1 MHTPSNT
8 RKHRQT
14 GNRNQ
19 QTFHIHTVQ
28 NSTLRPLQDYRG
40 LAALAACLMLGACG
54 QLPDLGSPEMMAV
67 SQPSEKPEVQ
77 EGPANDPE
85 KATDYWGKKFAKNPR
100 DLKSALN
107 YARNLKAMGQKRR
120 AIIVLQQA
128 AIFHGQN
135 KELAG
140 EYGRLALEFDQLSV
154 AKRLLAAADNP
165 TKPDWKV
172 ISARGT
178 VLAKEGKYGDAIPFF
193 ERALSLAHNH
203 PSLVNNLAL
212 AHAMSGEAERAEGM
226 LRQAS
231 IANPASPKIRQNL
244 ALVLSLQGKYDEAKQ
259 IASQDLSPE
268 KAAENTETVRR
279 IVKLEPKAAPVPE
292 PAKALAQST
301 TDVDVSN
308 AKQASTG
315 GSARKP
321 DDAVAGARLVK
332 PAAEPTETGGTPSWT
347 PQVAMSNAGTR

>member
-1 MHTPSNT
+1 MVHV
-8 RKHRQT
+8 
-14 GNRNQ
+14 
-19 QTFHIHTVQ
+19 TVQ
-28 NSTLRPLQDYRG
+28 NPTLRRLQDCRG

-67 SQPSEKPEVQ
+67 SQPARQPEMSSQ
-77 EGPANDPE
+77 PASDLE
-85 KATDYWGKKFAKNPR
+85 KATDYWGQKYAKNPR
-100 DLKSALN
+100 DLKNALS

-120 AIIVLQQA
+120 AMSVLQQA
-128 AIFHGQN
+128 SIFHGHN

-140 EYGRLALEFDQLSV
+140 DYGRLALEFGQLSV

-165 TKPDWKV
+165 TRPDWKV

-178 VLAKEGKYGDAIPFF
+178 VLAKEGKYGEAIPFY

-212 AHAMSGEAERAEGM
+212 AHAMSGEAERAEGL

-231 IANPASPKIRQNL
+231 ITNPASPKIRQNL
-244 ALVLSLQGKYDEAKQ
+244 ALVLNLQGRYDEAKQ

-268 KAAENTETVRR
+268 KAAKNTAALRR

-292 PAKALAQST
+292 PPKALAQWT
-301 TDVDVSN
+301 TDVEVS
-308 AKQASTG
+308 
-315 GSARKP
+315 
-321 DDAVAGARLVK
+321 
-332 PAAEPTETGGTPSWT
+332 AAEPADTDLTAREPNATVAWTTSLKTSAVTDGNSGKPSWT
-347 PQVAMSNAGTR
+347 PQIAMSAAE

>member
-1 MHTPSNT
+1 MMHV
-8 RKHRQT
+8 
-14 GNRNQ
+14 
-19 QTFHIHTVQ
+19 TVQ
-28 NSTLRPLQDYRG
+28 NPTLRRLQDCRG

-67 SQPSEKPEVQ
+67 SQPAPQPEMSSQ
-77 EGPANDPE
+77 SASDLE
-85 KATDYWGKKFAKNPR
+85 KATDYWGQKYAKNPR

-120 AIIVLQQA
+120 AMSVLQQA
-128 AIFHGQN
+128 AIFHGHN

-178 VLAKEGKYGDAIPFF
+178 VLAKEGKYGEAIPFF

-244 ALVLSLQGKYDEAKQ
+244 ALVLSLQGRYDEAKQ

-268 KAAENTETVRR
+268 KAAKNTETLRR

-292 PAKALAQST
+292 PPKALAQWT
-301 TDVDVSN
+301 TDVEVSAAKPVDTGLTAHEPN
-308 AKQASTG
+308 ATADWTTSLKT
-315 GSARKP
+315 SAATDGYSGK
-321 DDAVAGARLVK
+321 
-332 PAAEPTETGGTPSWT
+332 PSWT
-347 PQVAMSNAGTR
+347 PQIAMSVAE

>member
-1 MHTPSNT
+1 MMHV
-8 RKHRQT
+8 
-14 GNRNQ
+14 
-19 QTFHIHTVQ
+19 TVQ
-28 NSTLRPLQDYRG
+28 NPTLRRLQDCRG

-67 SQPSEKPEVQ
+67 SQPAPQPEMSSQ
-77 EGPANDPE
+77 PASDLE
-85 KATDYWGKKFAKNPR
+85 KATDYWGQKFAKNPR

-120 AIIVLQQA
+120 AISVLQQA
-128 AIFHGQN
+128 AIFHGHDR
-135 KELAG
+135 ELAG
-140 EYGRLALEFDQLSV
+140 DYGRLALEFGQLSV

-178 VLAKEGKYGDAIPFF
+178 VLAKEGKYGEAIPFF

-244 ALVLSLQGKYDEAKQ
+244 ALVLSLQGRYDEAKQ
-259 IASQDLSPE
+259 IASQDLAPE
-268 KAAENTETVRR
+268 KAAKNTETLRR
-279 IVKLEPKAAPVPE
+279 IVKLEPKAAPAPE
-292 PAKALAQST
+292 PPKALAQWT
-301 TDVDVSN
+301 TDVEVSAAKPVDTGLTAHEPN
-308 AKQASTG
+308 ATADWTTSLKT
-315 GSARKP
+315 SAATDGYSSK
-321 DDAVAGARLVK
+321 
-332 PAAEPTETGGTPSWT
+332 PSWT
-347 PQVAMSNAGTR
+347 PQIAMSVAE

>member
-1 MHTPSNT
+1 MMMHVM
-8 RKHRQT
+8 
-14 GNRNQ
+14 
-19 QTFHIHTVQ
+19 VQ
-28 NSTLRPLQDYRG
+28 NPTVRRLQDCRG

-67 SQPSEKPEVQ
+67 SQPAPRPEMSNQ
-77 EGPANDPE
+77 PANDLE
-85 KATDYWGKKFAKNPR
+85 KATDYWGQKYAKNPR
-100 DLKSALN
+100 DLKNALS

-120 AIIVLQQA
+120 AMSVLQQA
-128 AIFHGQN
+128 SIFHGHN

-140 EYGRLALEFDQLSV
+140 DYGRLALEFGQLSV

-165 TKPDWKV
+165 TRPDWKV

-178 VLAKEGKYGDAIPFF
+178 VLAKEGKYGEAIPFF

-231 IANPASPKIRQNL
+231 ISNPASPKIRQNL
-244 ALVLSLQGKYDEAKQ
+244 ALVLSLQGRYDEAKQ

-268 KAAENTETVRR
+268 KAAKNTATLRR

-292 PAKALAQST
+292 PPKALAQWT
-301 TDVDVSN
+301 TDVEVS
-308 AKQASTG
+308 
-315 GSARKP
+315 
-321 DDAVAGARLVK
+321 
-332 PAAEPTETGGTPSWT
+332 AAEPADTGLTAREPNATAAWTTSLKTSAVTDGNSGKPSWT
-347 PQVAMSNAGTR
+347 PQIAMSAAE

>member
-1 MHTPSNT
+1 
-8 RKHRQT
+8 
-14 GNRNQ
+14 
-19 QTFHIHTVQ
+19 VQ
-28 NSTLRPLQDYRG
+28 NPTLRRLQDCRG

-67 SQPSEKPEVQ
+67 SQPAPQPEMSSQ
-77 EGPANDPE
+77 PASDLE
-85 KATDYWGKKFAKNPR
+85 KATDYWGQKYAKNPR
-100 DLKSALN
+100 DLKNALS

-120 AIIVLQQA
+120 AMSVLQQA
-128 AIFHGQN
+128 AIFHGHN

-154 AKRLLAAADNP
+154 AKRLLAAADSP

-244 ALVLSLQGKYDEAKQ
+244 ALVLSLQGRYDEAKQ
-259 IASQDLSPE
+259 IASQGLSPE
-268 KAAENTETVRR
+268 KAAENTETLRR

-292 PAKALAQST
+292 PAKALAQWT
-301 TDVDVSN
+301 TDVEVSTAKPADTGLTAHEPN
-308 AKQASTG
+308 ATAAWTTSLKTSAATG
-315 GSARKP
+315 GNSGK
-321 DDAVAGARLVK
+321 
-332 PAAEPTETGGTPSWT
+332 PSWT
-347 PQVAMSNAGTR
+347 PQIAMSAVEQH